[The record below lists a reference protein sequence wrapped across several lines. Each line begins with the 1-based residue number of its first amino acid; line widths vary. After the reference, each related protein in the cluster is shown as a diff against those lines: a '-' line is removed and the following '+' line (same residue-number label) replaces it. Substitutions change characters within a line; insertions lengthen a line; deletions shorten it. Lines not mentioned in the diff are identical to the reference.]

1 LQWWIESTLPRQGK
15 NLAAPDLPPPSQ
27 QYFLQWNKK
36 IPKNLRA
43 LRKLIGKTLR
53 YYGIPYIV
61 VEILEEGPALVLEP
75 QQGGES
81 IQPDSY
87 GRPPAYGPG
96 TCRGKAFRR
105 FLGERTATRGIGA
118 SMKLLRSH
126 KILFYPSIK

>member
-87 GRPPAYGPG
+87 GRP
-96 TCRGKAFRR
+96 R
-105 FLGERTATRGIGA
+105 RTAPEPVVV
-118 SMKLLRSH
+118 KLPAGFWAKGRLPEG
-126 KILFYPSIK
+126 LELP